1 MLLAACAL
9 SAVAMAQT
17 DPVIM
22 TVNGQ
27 PVLRSEF
34 EYSYNKNNS
43 EGVIDKKTVDEY
55 VDLFIN
61 YKLKVIAALDEKYDT
76 LKSFKKEFAQYRD
89 QQLRPMLVTDADV
102 EAEAHRIYD
111 ETVKRIG
118 PDGLVQASHILL
130 RLNQQAPD
138 SEVAAAKVRIDSI
151 YKALKAGADFAEL
164 AKKVSEDPGSA
175 RQGGLLPFVQRGQ
188 FVKEFEVWHS
198 LFSQDRCRML
208 CRRLTASISSRL
220 WRRRCSSRLS
230 SITITS
236 YVSLNS
242 VICATV

>member
-76 LKSFKKEFAQYRD
+76 LKSFKK
-89 QQLRPMLVTDADV
+89 
-102 EAEAHRIYD
+102 
-111 ETVKRIG
+111 
-118 PDGLVQASHILL
+118 
-130 RLNQQAPD
+130 
-138 SEVAAAKVRIDSI
+138 
-151 YKALKAGADFAEL
+151 
-164 AKKVSEDPGSA
+164 
-175 RQGGLLPFVQRGQ
+175 
-188 FVKEFEVWHS
+188 
-198 LFSQDRCRML
+198 
-208 CRRLTASISSRL
+208 
-220 WRRRCSSRLS
+220 
-230 SITITS
+230 
-236 YVSLNS
+236 
-242 VICATV
+242 